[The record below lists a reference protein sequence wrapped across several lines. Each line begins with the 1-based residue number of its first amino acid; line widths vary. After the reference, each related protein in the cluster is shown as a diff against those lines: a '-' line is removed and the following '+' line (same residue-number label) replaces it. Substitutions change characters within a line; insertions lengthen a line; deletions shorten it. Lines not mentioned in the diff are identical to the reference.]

1 MTLWRIPLT
10 LRLVFLGTGSFALPT
25 FRGLYDTAHEVV
37 GLVTQPDRTGRGHH
51 RHRNPLKELAEE
63 NGTPVFQ
70 PAKANEA
77 DSIARLREFQADL
90 FVVAAYGQILS
101 AELLGI
107 PRLGAINLHASLLPK
122 YRGAAPIQYA
132 VLSGE
137 KETGITIFQIE
148 PKLDAGPVLGVV
160 KTGIGEKETYGELQ
174 DRLAELAV
182 PLTKQVIDQL
192 ATGTTQP
199 LMQDAS
205 LVTKAPRLTKD
216 QGQIPWQKPARL
228 VCCHI
233 RAVQPW
239 PKPSATLELKSGK
252 RLRLLILDAEPA
264 DQIVPGEP
272 GAIAV
277 EERKRLFVATGEN
290 QAVEVLTVQPEGR
303 KPMPVAQFLN
313 GHQLTGEEQFLLP
326 EIAT

>member
-1 MTLWRIPLT
+1 MS

-25 FRGLYDTAHEVV
+25 FRGLYETEHPVV

-63 NGTPVFQ
+63 NATPVFQ
-70 PAKANEA
+70 PAKANEVE
-77 DSIARLREFQADL
+77 SLARLREFDADL

-132 VLSGE
+132 LLCGE
-137 KETGITIFQIE
+137 TETGITVFQIE
-148 PKLDAGPVLGVV
+148 PKLDAGPILGVV
-160 KTGIGEKETYGELQ
+160 KTDIGEKETYGELQ

-182 PLTKQVIDQL
+182 PLTQQVVSEI
-192 ATGTTQP
+192 ASGTTNPQF
-199 LMQDAS
+199 QDAS
-205 LVTKAPRLTKD
+205 LVTKAPRLTKE
-216 QGQIPWQKPARL
+216 QGQIPWEKPARL

-239 PKPSATLELKSGK
+239 PKPSATLHLADGK
-252 RLRLLILDAEPA
+252 QLRLLILDAEPT
-264 DQIVPGEP
+264 DRPVTGEA
-272 GAIAV
+272 GLIDV
-277 EERKRLFVATGEN
+277 EGRNRLFVQTGEG
-290 QAVEVLTVQPEGR
+290 AVEVLTLQPEG
-303 KPMPVAQFLN
+303 KKAMSAAEFLN
-313 GHQLTGEEQFLLP
+313 GRELTGEDCFLLP
-326 EIAT
+326 

>member
-1 MTLWRIPLT
+1 MA

-25 FRGLYDTAHEVV
+25 FRGLYGTDHEVV

-51 RHRNPLKELAEE
+51 RHHNPLKEFAEE
-63 NGTPVFQ
+63 HGTPVFQ

-77 DSIARLREFQADL
+77 DAIARLREFEADL

-132 VLSGE
+132 VLCGE
-137 KETGITIFQIE
+137 TETGITIFQIE
-148 PKLDAGPVLGVV
+148 PKLDAGPILGVV
-160 KTGIGEKETYGELQ
+160 KTDIGKKETYGELQ
-174 DRLAELAV
+174 ERLSEMAV
-182 PLTKQVIDQL
+182 PLTAQVVDEL
-192 ATGTTQP
+192 ATGTTKP
-199 LMQDAS
+199 KTQDAS
-205 LVTKAPRLTKD
+205 LVTKAPRLTKEH
-216 QGQIPWQKPARL
+216 GQIPWQKPARL

-239 PKPSATLELKSGK
+239 PKPAATLELKSGK
-252 RLRLLILDAEPA
+252 QVRLLILDAEPTNEPVSS
-264 DQIVPGEP
+264 DPGS
-272 GAIAV
+272 IAV
-277 EERKRLFVATGEN
+277 ENRKRLFVATGEGE
-290 QAVEVLTVQPEGR
+290 AVVVLTVQPEGK

-313 GHQLTGEEQFLLP
+313 GHQLTGEERFLLH
-326 EIAT
+326 EIAN